1 LSSSDKS
8 STPASAWSRKSNT
21 TATAST
27 PYPDANNAIAL
38 LLAEVRQ
45 VLGAKLLGCCLFG
58 SLVTG
63 DYDPG
68 VSDIDLLAVL
78 SSEID
83 EAEYVA
89 LRDMH
94 QDFARTHPRWDN
106 HIEVAYLSAEALR
119 TFRTQASAIGITSPG
134 EPFHRKEAGIDW
146 LINWYLVREANVALL
161 GPPPATFI
169 APIAK
174 AEYLAAVY
182 ELAHNWPEW
191 IEEPR
196 SLKGLSYGIL
206 SMCRAAYALAT
217 GEHPS
222 KKQAAAWAVQQ
233 WPQWAALIGQALDW
247 RAAPDPEL
255 DNPTALLPQARQ
267 FVVFALSECE
277 RMRGTSP
284 T

>member
-1 LSSSDKS
+1 M
-8 STPASAWSRKSNT
+8 
-21 TATAST
+21 
-27 PYPDANNAIAL
+27 
-38 LLAEVRQ
+38 
-45 VLGAKLLGCCLFG
+45 LGVKLLGCYLFG

-78 SSEID
+78 SSEVD
-83 EAEYVA
+83 DAEYLA

-106 HIEVAYLSAEALR
+106 HIEVAYLSVEALR
-119 TFRTQASAIGITSPG
+119 TFRTESSTIGIISPG
-134 EPFHRKEAGIDW
+134 EPFHHKEAGIDW
-146 LINWYLVREANVALL
+146 LTNWYLVREANVALL

-169 APIAK
+169 TPIAK

-206 SMCRAAYALAT
+206 SMCRAAYALST
-217 GEHPS
+217 GEHPP
-222 KKQAAAWAVQQ
+222 KKRAAVWAAQQ
-233 WPQWAALIGQALDW
+233 WPQWAALIRRALDW
-247 RAAPDPEL
+247 RSARDDELGDPAEI
-255 DNPTALLPQARQ
+255 LPQARQ
-267 FVVFALSECE
+267 LVAFALGECK
-277 RMRGTSP
+277 RMRGTSLA
-284 T
+284 